1 MDCSLSGCSIY
12 GILQARIL
20 EWVAVHFS
28 RQSFQFKDQTWSPAL
43 KADSLPSA
51 PPWKPAQYNS
61 LKQCFLFF
69 FFFFHDSVFDWAQL
83 HSSLHVWLARV
94 IHMAAS
100 TQACGS
106 TARAGCP
113 SRPRSHSWE
122 LVLAVTEH
130 LFGFHV
136 AFFSAVNK
144 TCFLTWRL
152 HFNKMK
158 AEDNGPLK
166 A

>member
-1 MDCSLSGCSIY
+1 MLVAQSFPTGYNHMDCSLSGCSIY

-69 FFFFHDSVFDWAQL
+69 FFFMILCLTGLNYIVLSMCDWQELFTWLPSPRHVVAQRGL
-83 HSSLHVWLARV
+83 DVQADLILIAGSWSWLSLSTCLASMWL
-94 IHMAAS
+94 
-100 TQACGS
+100 
-106 TARAGCP
+106 
-113 SRPRSHSWE
+113 
-122 LVLAVTEH
+122 
-130 LFGFHV
+130 
-136 AFFSAVNK
+136 FS
-144 TCFLTWRL
+144 LQ
-152 HFNKMK
+152 
-158 AEDNGPLK
+158 
-166 A
+166 